1 MRDRGVVTRSVAAAG
16 LAALLLTGCDVITGD
31 ENYTPPSEP
40 MTSSSMPSAS
50 TLPSGPVITPP
61 STSFSPAPQEF
72 DHAAMQDSVHKVLTE
87 YHRIE
92 GLQRVACPRH
102 RLVQK
107 NTTFHCTATIKGTKK
122 KVPIKVTT
130 DQGDYKVGYPK

>member
-31 ENYTPPSEP
+31 ENYTPPPEP
-40 MTSSSMPSAS
+40 STSSSIPSAS
-50 TLPSGPVITPP
+50 TAPSGSVIAP

-72 DHAAMQDSVHKVLTE
+72 DHAAMQDAVHKVLTE

-102 RLVQK
+102 RPVQK
-107 NTTFHCTATIKGTKK
+107 GTTFNCTATIKGKKK